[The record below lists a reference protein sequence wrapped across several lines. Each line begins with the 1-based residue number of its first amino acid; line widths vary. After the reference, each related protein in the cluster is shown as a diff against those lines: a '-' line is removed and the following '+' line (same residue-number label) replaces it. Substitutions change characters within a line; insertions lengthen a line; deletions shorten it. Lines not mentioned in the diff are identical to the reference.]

1 MTEIELKQKM
11 KGLWVDTFH
20 DSEEYVDLIFDT
32 YFNPELVEYEEQG
45 GEVVSAL
52 LGVPYEFGNSDC
64 KVKALYLCGLAT
76 NARYRSR
83 GIMSILLERI
93 NARARE
99 AGYAFTF
106 LIPADSGLRL
116 YYRDR
121 GYVNA
126 FYRVIDNYTAIHDF
140 NLEYESLLLEQK
152 DKVAGLKRRFFESL
166 CSGRLDSLKS
176 DDERYAV
183 ENGIVDL
190 IQEIESCQRDLRI
203 IHSEKDLRTAISENS
218 VDKSGEIFYVANS
231 SGKVTAAAFTVR
243 KDKNSPVELRRA
255 YASDTGSRFKLFQE
269 VKSAYPDSAM
279 QVYLSS
285 VDMDRKA
292 LWYRTYGSVMP
303 ESSQTAAISVSERVY
318 SLSAHTKVYG
328 MVKILSLYEIL
339 KFMAETSR
347 DLKYSILVREQ
358 GGVSEVKKYM
368 VRNGKISMLSMQE
381 EEIVGNAATD
391 IMSVRDVAEIIF
403 RRRDGDNLITEAF
416 GIPSINASISL
427 MLD

>member
-1 MTEIELKQKM
+1 MTEIELKRKM

-20 DSEEYVDLIFDT
+20 DSEDYVNLIFDT

-52 LGVPYEFGNSDC
+52 VGVPYEFGNSNC

-76 NARYRSR
+76 NPRYRSR
-83 GIMSILLERI
+83 GIMTRLLARI
-93 NARARE
+93 NAKARE

-106 LIPADSGLRL
+106 LMPADSGLRL

-126 FYRVIDNYTAIHDF
+126 FYRVIDNYTSIHDF
-140 NLEYESLLLEQK
+140 NLEYESLLMEQK
-152 DKVAGLKRRFFESL
+152 EKVAELKRRLYESL
-166 CSGRLDSLKS
+166 RGGRLEALTS
-176 DDERYAV
+176 DEERNAV

-190 IQEIESCQRDLRI
+190 ISEMESGQRDLRI
-203 IHSEKDLRTAISENS
+203 IHSEQDLRTAIAENRI
-218 VDKSGEIFYVANS
+218 DKCGEIFYVVNP
-231 SGKVTAAAFTVR
+231 SGKVTAAAFIVR
-243 KDKNSPVELRRA
+243 KDKNSPVEVRRT
-255 YASDTGSRFKLFQE
+255 YASDTGSKFKLFQE
-269 VKSAYPDSAM
+269 VKRAYTDSSM
-279 QVYLSS
+279 QVYLSA

-303 ESSQTAAISVSERVY
+303 ESSQTGTVSVTERVY
-318 SLSAHTKVYG
+318 SLCAHTKVYG

-358 GGVSEVKKYM
+358 GATEVIKYV
-368 VRNGKISMLSMQE
+368 VRNGKISTHPLQE
-381 EEIVGNAATD
+381 DEIVGHAATD

-403 RRRDGDNLITEAF
+403 RRQDGDSIITEAF